1 MIRIIQGIYGYK
13 SVNGTIEPKTSK
25 DAPFSLTEK
34 QEARLVKLGVA
45 EYTEV
50 APVQPEAAV
59 SNDADGE
66 SVLTGTISKEQLE
79 EMNYSELK
87 HLAKEMG
94 VSAVGSKDELVER
107 IALEMV
113 QCGAEEDDSELT
125 DEADTEEP
133 PVLEAADPE

>member
-1 MIRIIQGIYGYK
+1 M
-13 SVNGTIEPKTSK
+13 
-25 DAPFSLTEK
+25 
-34 QEARLVKLGVA
+34 
-45 EYTEV
+45 
-50 APVQPEAAV
+50 QPEAAV